1 MKRLLPLLALLLTL
15 CACAGEDAAETA
27 RPAPADYVGADQ
39 AAQEVLDSQEDA
51 AGLTAM
57 EGEARTDYLTDICG
71 VEEGL
76 WTEAAV
82 YAASGVDAREVIVL
96 RLAQADYA
104 GTVAEALEAHRP
116 GPARG
121 LLRLRPRADRPAG
134 GGPGGDGG
142 GLCRP
147 AGLRRPGGG
156 GGRPVGGPERGG
168 RHGAGAAPTPDAA
181 PEVLNPELDISDF
194 EPFDPPNEFDMTLYD
209 TSAILAALG
218 ERGGGGPEREGRRH
232 PGPLP
237 GRSLPAAS
245 PTV

>member
-1 MKRLLPLLALLLTL
+1 MRLRGGG
-15 CACAGEDAAETA
+15 CGGDR

-104 GTVAEALEAHRP
+104 GTVAEALEAHLRAWRVPILGRIHRGKLLLDVRTLLP
-116 GPARG
+116 G
-121 LLRLRPRADRPAG
+121 D
-134 GGPGGDGG
+134 
-142 GLCRP
+142 
-147 AGLRRPGGG
+147 
-156 GGRPVGGPERGG
+156 EEEI
-168 RHGAGAAPTPDAA
+168 AAA
-181 PEVLNPELDISDF
+181 
-194 EPFDPPNEFDMTLYD
+194 
-209 TSAILAALG
+209 LAAWKG
-218 ERGGGGPEREGRRH
+218 EE
-232 PGPLP
+232 
-237 GRSLPAAS
+237 A
-245 PTV
+245 

>member
-27 RPAPADYVGADQ
+27 APAPADYVGADQ
-39 AAQEVLDSQEDA
+39 AAQAVLDSQEDA

-104 GTVAEALEAHRP
+104 GTVAEALEAHRQ
-116 GPARG
+116 ARLG
-121 LLRLRPRADRPAG
+121 DFFGYAPEQAALLEEARVVTAEGYAALLACADPEGAEAA
-134 GGPGGDGG
+134 
-142 GLCRP
+142 LS
-147 AGLRRPGGG
+147 AASRRPSGL
-156 GGRPVGGPERGG
+156 GRQ
-168 RHGAGAAPTPDAA
+168 TK
-181 PEVLNPELDISDF
+181 
-194 EPFDPPNEFDMTLYD
+194 
-209 TSAILAALG
+209 
-218 ERGGGGPEREGRRH
+218 
-232 PGPLP
+232 
-237 GRSLPAAS
+237 
-245 PTV
+245 